1 MMSQLHFYVPDEI
14 EAQIRQRAKRAKL
27 PLSKYLAEL
36 VKREAGTSNQW
47 PKGYFDLFD
56 SWLGKPQT
64 RPKELVLETR
74 QRFK

>member
-1 MMSQLHFYVPDEI
+1 MMPQLHFYVPDEI

-36 VKREAGTSNQW
+36 VKRKAGALNQW
-47 PKGYFDLFD
+47 PKGYLDLFD
-56 SWLGKPQT
+56 AWQGKPLT
-64 RPKELVLETR
+64 RPNELALETR